1 MFWFTLLTIVFIL
14 IAVVMVL
21 VILVQRPQGGGLAG
35 AFGGAGG
42 GGADTVFG
50 GRVGDALT
58 WATSII
64 FLCFLLVAVGL
75 NLIEPGSNGRAGSGA
90 DSGSQAAPAPDEP
103 RSGAAEDP
111 NLDDLIQPTDEP
123 AGAEE
128 ENPSE
133 QPLDES
139 GEADTTDEGKGGD
152 SGGEPP
158 DQDAGDTDDVDS
170 GEGGGA

>member
-1 MFWFTLLTIVFIL
+1 MWFSILTFIFIL

-75 NLIEPGSNGRAGSGA
+75 NLIEPGSNGGTGSGA
-90 DSGSQAAPAPDEP
+90 DSGSEAAPAPDEP
-103 RSGAAEDP
+103 GSGAAEDL
-111 NLDDLIQPTDEP
+111 NLDDLIPPTDEP
-123 AGAEE
+123 VGAKEE
-128 ENPSE
+128 SPSE
-133 QPLDES
+133 QPVDES
-139 GEADTTDEGKGGD
+139 GEAETTEEGKDGD

-158 DQDAGDTDDVDS
+158 GQDAGDTDDADS